1 MYIIYI
7 FQQRSLL
14 SRAHIRPGTAVSPA
28 KAARTPFSERQIC
41 IINRN
46 ASCSVVGH
54 ASCKIVVNIPT
65 YTPQNTVTK
74 TGHNVDGSAVWFCVH
89 SSTGLR
95 LLKQYD
101 RQHIHVQ
108 TCTST
113 LRGHFSVYDSRVG
126 TNVLYGQFGAA
137 VQNIFKS
144 QVRVYVFMLIS
155 YGFYYPFIKQINT
168 KNNLQ

>member
-14 SRAHIRPGTAVSPA
+14 SRAHMRPGTAVSPE
-28 KAARTPFSERQIC
+28 KAARRHFNERRRQIC

-65 YTPQNTVTK
+65 YTPQNAVTK
-74 TGHNVDGSAVWFCVH
+74 TGHNVDGSAGRYCVH

-95 LLKQYD
+95 LLKQQE

-144 QVRVYVFMLIS
+144 QVRVYVLC
-155 YGFYYPFIKQINT
+155 
-168 KNNLQ
+168 L